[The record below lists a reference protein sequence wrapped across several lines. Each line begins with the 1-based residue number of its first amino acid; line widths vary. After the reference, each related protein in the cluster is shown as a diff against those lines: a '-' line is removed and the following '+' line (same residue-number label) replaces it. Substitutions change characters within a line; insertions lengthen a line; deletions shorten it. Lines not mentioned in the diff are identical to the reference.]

1 MLYGYVISFRRQF
14 RQVKKSPKLKKK
26 IWAISSNLMPI
37 FPAIQYIS
45 LHAVYWCFIFSA
57 PPCHYISV
65 SDTDDDDDPDP
76 QLTALLHEKVVQVK
90 KEINWDEEERQHQ
103 ERVRQKQAL
112 HYKSS
117 NDSDS
122 DDDDPDPQLTALL
135 HEKVVRVKKEINWD
149 EEERQHQERV
159 RQKQALH
166 YNSSNDSDSDD
177 DRDPQLTA
185 LLHEKVV
192 RVKKV
197 NWDEEERQHQERVR
211 QKQALYRDDSDSDD
225 GDEKDLVPQSTA
237 LLHEKRVKQKKT
249 INFEQEENPHQNQ
262 VRQNENHFYSSLND
276 NPETVSIRTS
286 LHPRTTPVSLS
297 PAWISDFCDPQ
308 SGYESCENQNK
319 HETSSEDDE
328 QKVASFSASPPTHE
342 PVCPVNE
349 TELKVMLVSSPLNT
363 QTVSQHCCYLHKE
376 MTCPGTPAYTCHQH
390 CHCSCNIQPQAPWP
404 SSPYN
409 YHACMQCTEAV
420 SSCCYAPHCN
430 TPFVKNSKRLLEL
443 DDCDIS
449 TVANGPQPKRHC
461 SIVQVHGCF
470 YT

>member
-1 MLYGYVISFRRQF
+1 MQFTGVSF
-14 RQVKKSPKLKKK
+14 
-26 IWAISSNLMPI
+26 
-37 FPAIQYIS
+37 
-45 LHAVYWCFIFSA
+45 FSA
-57 PPCHYISV
+57 LPCHYISV
-65 SDTDDDDDPDP
+65 SDTD
-76 QLTALLHEKVVQVK
+76 
-90 KEINWDEEERQHQ
+90 
-103 ERVRQKQAL
+103 
-112 HYKSS
+112 
-117 NDSDS
+117 

-166 YNSSNDSDSDD
+166 YKSSNDSDSDNDDPDPQLTALLHEKVVQVKKEINWDEEERQHQERIRQKQALHYKSSNDSDSDD
-177 DRDPQLTA
+177 DDPDPQLAA
-185 LLHEKVV
+185 LLREKVV

-197 NWDEEERQHQERVR
+197 NWDEEERQHQEKVR
-211 QKQALYRDDSDSDD
+211 QKQALCRDDSDSED

-237 LLHEKRVKQKKT
+237 LLHAKRVKLKKT

-262 VRQNENHFYSSLND
+262 VKQNETHFYSSLND

-297 PAWISDFCDPQ
+297 PTWISDFCDPQ

-328 QKVASFSASPPTHE
+328 QKVASFPASPPTHE
-342 PVCPVNE
+342 PVCPMNE
-349 TELKVMLVSSPLNT
+349 TELKVMLVTSPLDT

-390 CHCSCNIQPQAPWP
+390 CHCSCNVQPQAPWP

-409 YHACMQCTEAV
+409 YHGCMQCTEAV
-420 SSCCYAPHCN
+420 SSCCYAPHYN
-430 TPFVKNSKRLLEL
+430 TPLVKNSKRLLEL